1 MLILYL
7 AVLITALYWVLRI
20 LLPEMT
26 KPNSFD
32 SSQSLKPD
40 KSIEKNG
47 PDESKEKLETLLIEK
62 NKNIG
67 LLQTE
72 LRILH
77 VQVCA
82 FDKIKTL
89 LDEEIHRLREQNRI
103 FRSELGLPAAQSHKM
118 TPTPM

>member
-7 AVLITALYWVLRI
+7 AVLITALYWVIRI

-32 SSQSLKPD
+32 SSQSRRPD
-40 KSIEKNG
+40 KSIEKNE
-47 PDESKEKLETLLIEK
+47 PDESTEKLETLLIEK
-62 NKNIG
+62 NKNVS

-77 VQVCA
+77 VQVRA
-82 FDKIKTL
+82 FDKVKIL
-89 LDEEIHRLREQNRI
+89 LDEEIHRLREQNRM
-103 FRSELGLPAAQSHKM
+103 FRSELGLPAAQPKENSI
-118 TPTPM
+118 T